1 MSGARV
7 GEWGS
12 FDSSHSQELSGVWR
26 LSSVPRGGAEGGG
39 DWVRPSGPAGSR
51 CERLDQSDSSLGQD
65 LRPET
70 TEPAHRKGPHRWVQ
84 GSELIFILAGGC
96 FFPRGSCSFA
106 EASAVNV

>member
-39 DWVRPSGPAGSR
+39 DWVRPVALQGADVSVWTNLIRHLVRTSGQ
-51 CERLDQSDSSLGQD
+51 RLRSLRIGRDPTVGFRDQ
-65 LRPET
+65 
-70 TEPAHRKGPHRWVQ
+70 
-84 GSELIFILAGGC
+84 
-96 FFPRGSCSFA
+96 
-106 EASAVNV
+106 N